1 MPEKTMKARSE
12 NRKQKP
18 LISVIVAVLNSADTV
33 GRCLSSVS
41 GQTYPRFELLVVDG
55 GSGDGT
61 LEEIKRYRP
70 WISYLESRPDRG
82 IFHAWNKALK
92 RMRGDWACFLG
103 ADDYL
108 WKNGVF
114 EEIAP
119 ALEGAFPDYPV
130 VYMDAAGVLDGEVAE
145 WRGGPWDR
153 KRFFDTMY
161 FSHQGVMHHRSLF
174 DKYGDFDQSFRI
186 AGDYDFL
193 LRCLRHEEALYL
205 PDSVL
210 SAYTV
215 CGLSNAVEN
224 ADVVPAEAK
233 RARTRNGAANL
244 SIPWLRHAILCKFWK
259 LATVGVGRSGANK
272 LADFYR
278 VCIGKKP
285 MYSGGDRLLGG
296 AFGKRAPK

>member
-1 MPEKTMKARSE
+1 MPIITKAGPE
-12 NRKQKP
+12 NRKEKP

-41 GQTYPRFELLVVDG
+41 VQTYPHFELLVIDG
-55 GSGDGT
+55 GSDDGT

-70 WISYLESRPDRG
+70 WISYLESGPDQG

-108 WKNGVF
+108 WSSDVF
-114 EEIAP
+114 GSIAP
-119 ALEGAFPDYPV
+119 ALEGAFPAFPV
-130 VYMDAAGVLDGEVAE
+130 VYMNAAGVLDGEVAE
-145 WRGGPWDR
+145 WRGCPWDR

-174 DKYGDFDQSFRI
+174 ERYGAFDQSFRI

-224 ADVVPAEAK
+224 AGIVPAEAR
-233 RARTRNGAANL
+233 RARTKNGAAHL
-244 SIPWLRHAILCKFWK
+244 SLPWLRHAVLCKLWK
-259 LATVGVGRSGANK
+259 LASAGVGRSNANR
-272 LADFYR
+272 LADLYR

-285 MYSGGDRLLGG
+285 IYSGGDRRSGG
-296 AFGKRAPK
+296 TVARKARK